1 MHVTRGST
9 QSVTVLLPYT
19 SANQYP
25 SFGTDSF
32 YAKACRWLAA
42 CRRTTERARSEFA
55 ILMAAQRKQET
66 TPPVA
71 QPKALPQ
78 DEHRADAHAR
88 AHGTTDTSED
98 AQLGPGHAS
107 PQAHRATAGAQRAAA
122 GVSPGGRP
130 VAPPGLGRLVTVVT
144 PHR

>member
-55 ILMAAQRKQET
+55 ILNHPPTRESANAELTHPRISKEKSARKISEISSGYQR
-66 TPPVA
+66 
-71 QPKALPQ
+71 
-78 DEHRADAHAR
+78 
-88 AHGTTDTSED
+88 DTSEIYQQD
-98 AQLGPGHAS
+98 IS
-107 PQAHRATAGAQRAAA
+107 EI
-122 GVSPGGRP
+122 
-130 VAPPGLGRLVTVVT
+130 
-144 PHR
+144 